1 MMARFRLV
9 GEGPDDVAVF
19 VALVNRYGLPLA
31 EKGKE
36 APDKLVIDFPGGD
49 VAVLRKLRDIDDE
62 DQWLLEHVRT
72 LLKPADLTGEDRF
85 GIVVDAD
92 HPKAADPD
100 DGFRRRWVQVS
111 ENLRNLGYSDV
122 PEEPDPSGTVVGA
135 NQSDRPWVGV
145 WMMPDNR
152 SPGKLEDFAQRL
164 VKAGDEGLWDY
175 AGQAAA
181 GACLSLRACERIG
194 LKSAES
200 GERRRKPSI
209 RSSLLPSALRIPYS
223 LIDSFTASQG
233 ARFAPKDQAKAHVHT
248 FLAWHEVPGVPM
260 GLAITK
266 KFLDADSPDARSFVA
281 WLCRLY
287 GLASP
292 RLATP

>member
-1 MMARFRLV
+1 MARFRLV

-19 VALVNRYGLPLA
+19 VAPVKRYGLPLS
-31 EKGKE
+31 ERGRD
-36 APDKLVIDFPGGD
+36 APDKLVIECPGGD
-49 VAVLRKLRDIDDE
+49 AAVLRKLRDIDDE
-62 DQWLLEHVRT
+62 DQWLLDHVRT

-100 DGFRRRWVQVS
+100 DGFRKRWVQVR

-122 PEEPDPSGTVVGA
+122 PEEPDPAGTVVGA

-152 SPGKLEDFAQRL
+152 SPGKLEDFAQRP
-164 VKAGDEGLWDY
+164 VKAGDQGLWDY
-175 AGQAAA
+175 AGQAAT
-181 GACLSLRACERIG
+181 GAM
-194 LKSAES
+194 
-200 GERRRKPSI
+200 
-209 RSSLLPSALRIPYS
+209 
-223 LIDSFTASQG
+223 SQG
-233 ARFAPKDQAKAHVHT
+233 ARFSPKDQAKAHFHT

-260 GLAITK
+260 GLAVTK

-287 GLASP
+287 GLTSP
-292 RLATP
+292 RLTTP